1 MSGRPLRRLAALVFL
16 LVLSCTGSASAR
28 ERLAVFFVVDTDP
41 ALGENLTEVT
51 IAKLA
56 EARDFEF
63 VGMREL
69 DARLSEIPKV
79 RDDGLGPCL
88 ETPACLAE
96 VGVRA
101 SAGRAVIGTVR
112 REGANF
118 ELELALVHTKSA
130 LAEKRTRAQ
139 IPADLRL
146 LIEAVQT
153 ATTELIRPTETPP
166 LSAPITPE
174 PAPRSEP
181 GATAPSSPLAFRT
194 GPADRAPEPT
204 SWKTYAGFGAAG
216 LAIVAFSAAVITGGI
231 ATEPPT
237 GSTRKQAQDDLERKK
252 GYATAANVAFVAGG
266 VFSAAAVVAF
276 VWP

>member
-16 LVLSCTGSASAR
+16 LVLSCTGSANAR
-28 ERLAVFFVVDTDP
+28 ERLAVFFVVDADP

-63 VGMREL
+63 IGMREL

-79 RDDGLGPCL
+79 RDEGLGPCL

-130 LAEKRTRAQ
+130 LVEKRTHAQ
-139 IPADLRL
+139 VPADLPL

-153 ATTELIRPTETPP
+153 AAMELIRPTETPA
-166 LSAPITPE
+166 LQGAITGE

-181 GATAPSSPLAFRT
+181 LATAPSTPGART
-194 GPADRAPEPT
+194 APADRAPERT

-237 GSTRKQAQDDLERKK
+237 GATRKQAQDDLERKK

-266 VFSAAAVVAF
+266 VFSAAAVVTF

>member
-1 MSGRPLRRLAALVFL
+1 VSGLPLRHLAALVFL
-16 LVLSCTGSASAR
+16 LVLSRTGSASAR
-28 ERLAVFFVVDTDP
+28 ERLAVFFVVDADP

-69 DARLSEIPKV
+69 DARLSQIPKV
-79 RDDGLGPCL
+79 RDEGLGPCL

-130 LAEKRTRAQ
+130 LREKRKHTQ
-139 IPADLRL
+139 VPADLPL

-153 ATTELIRPTETPP
+153 AAIELIRPTEPP
-166 LSAPITPE
+166 ALEGPSTPE
-174 PAPRSEP
+174 PALRPEP
-181 GATAPSSPLAFRT
+181 HATAPSSPGPLRT
-194 GPADRAPEPT
+194 APADRAPKPT

-237 GSTRKQAQDDLERKK
+237 GATRKQAQDDLERKK
-252 GYATAANVAFVAGG
+252 GYAAAANVAFVAGG
-266 VFSAAAVVAF
+266 AFSAAAVVTL

>member
-69 DARLSEIPKV
+69 AARLSEIPKV
-79 RDDGLGPCL
+79 RDEGLGPCL

-101 SAGRAVIGTVR
+101 
-112 REGANF
+112 
-118 ELELALVHTKSA
+118 
-130 LAEKRTRAQ
+130 
-139 IPADLRL
+139 
-146 LIEAVQT
+146 
-153 ATTELIRPTETPP
+153 
-166 LSAPITPE
+166 
-174 PAPRSEP
+174 
-181 GATAPSSPLAFRT
+181 
-194 GPADRAPEPT
+194 
-204 SWKTYAGFGAAG
+204 
-216 LAIVAFSAAVITGGI
+216 
-231 ATEPPT
+231 
-237 GSTRKQAQDDLERKK
+237 
-252 GYATAANVAFVAGG
+252 
-266 VFSAAAVVAF
+266 
-276 VWP
+276 